1 MALATNPLETFV
13 WGAGGTRKTPE
24 EIARDREIAAAL
36 LAQGVDTS
44 PVGHWTQGAAR
55 VVGALGGVLKERRA
69 NKASETNAK
78 ESQSRIA
85 ALLGGLGGGSN
96 PTSQFPPAP
105 GASPSVGGQPQ
116 ISSQVGGGE
125 IESYIRKAAE
135 ARGIDP
141 NVAVAVAK
149 SEGGLKDPF
158 RQSDFVKNGVREQ
171 SYGPFQL
178 YMGGGLGNKAM
189 EAGIDPRKDWQAGID
204 FALDQAAT
212 GGWGP
217 WYGAKKIGVT
227 GMHGIG
233 QRPPQQVASLDPAA
247 GLPVP
252 QMAPPVDTAMNG
264 MAAPN
269 PSRFAPDAQPVVPGI
284 PGQQTMP
291 LSPQSGLSAAQPQQA
306 GVNPINNRPILDN
319 GDGSYSTEESITV
332 TDPRLNGGQPTN
344 IPSIWGGRRTA
355 SEDEAVNEAIRS
367 GQQFPAFGSIDEAVS
382 AAKARSNS
390 LAAGVPGG
398 AQYGGI
404 EMAGNAPQP
413 VQMAQNGNNMQAII
427 EALSSPYASP
437 QERDIA
443 GILLQQNMQQSDP
456 MRALQM
462 EKMGLEMEAMRNPQK
477 EYDFITGRDGSI
489 FRTSKTGQLEQ
500 VYGGKPEQPTDVK
513 VYEYAKQ
520 QGYAGTFPDWQIEQK
535 RAGASQV
542 NIDQKAEG
550 AFDKKLAEKQAE
562 TFDAMATEGMAAN
575 ADLAVIGE
583 LETLLGQNGGVTD
596 GIAGWL
602 AQRGIGGEGMSD
614 LQAAQALINK
624 LVPTQ
629 RQPGS
634 GTMSDRDVEL
644 FTRSLPNL
652 WNTPGGNQ
660 KILSVMRGLAQ
671 YKQQQ
676 GQIAQAVM
684 TGEMTRQEA
693 TAKLRSLQ
701 NPLAEFGKPP
711 SATTGKRLRFNPE
724 TGELE

>member
-55 VVGALGGVLKERRA
+55 VVNALGGVIKERRA

-96 PTSQFPPAP
+96 PPSQFPPAP
-105 GASPSVGGQPQ
+105 TSGQPAATPMDYA
-116 ISSQVGGGE
+116 SSRVSQAFGDAPGGD
-125 IESYIRKAAE
+125 IRTGIIATAQSL
-135 ARGIDP
+135 GIDP
-141 NVAVAVAK
+141 LDLATAISYETGGTFDPTKAGPTTQWGQHKGLIQFGEPQAQQYGVDWNNPIGSQLGPDGAVAK
-149 SEGGLKDPF
+149 YLKDTGVQPGMGLLDIYSAINAGGVGRYDRSDANNGGAPGTVADKVNNQMAGH
-158 RQSDFVKNGVREQ
+158 RQ
-171 SYGPFQL
+171 
-178 YMGGGLGNKAM
+178 KAM
-189 EAGIDPRKDWQAGID
+189 
-204 FALDQAAT
+204 ALL
-212 GGWGP
+212 
-217 WYGAKKIGVT
+217 GV
-227 GMHGIG
+227 
-233 QRPPQQVASLDPAA
+233 
-247 GLPVP
+247 
-252 QMAPPVDTAMNG
+252 
-264 MAAPN
+264 
-269 PSRFAPDAQPVVPGI
+269 QPG
-284 PGQQTMP
+284 
-291 LSPQSGLSAAQPQQA
+291 PQSGPPMPGAA
-306 GVNPINNRPILDN
+306 
-319 GDGSYSTEESITV
+319 
-332 TDPRLNGGQPTN
+332 
-344 IPSIWGGRRTA
+344 
-355 SEDEAVNEAIRS
+355 
-367 GQQFPAFGSIDEAVS
+367 
-382 AAKARSNS
+382 
-390 LAAGVPGG
+390 PGG
-398 AQYGGI
+398 I
-404 EMAGNAPQP
+404 PMPEMAGNAPQP
-413 VQMAQNGNNMQAII
+413 VQVAQNGGLNPAII
-427 EALSSPYASP
+427 EALSSPYASA
-437 QERDIA
+437 QERSIA
-443 GILLQQNMQQSDP
+443 GILLEQEIQKNDP
-456 MRALQM
+456 MRALEM
-462 EKMGLEMEAMRNPQK
+462 EKARLELERMRSPQQ

-500 VYGGKPEQPTDVK
+500 VYGGKPEQPTDVRE
-513 VYEYAKQ
+513 YEYAKQ
-520 QGYAGTFPDWQIEQK
+520 QGYAGTFTDWQIEQK

-575 ADLAVIGE
+575 ADIAVIGE

-684 TGEMTRQEA
+684 AGEMTRQEA
-693 TAKLRSLQ
+693 TAKLRSLT

-711 SATTGKRLRFNPE
+711 AATTGKRLRFNPE

>member
-105 GASPSVGGQPQ
+105 GGVPGVAPSVGGAQPQ
-116 ISSQVGGGE
+116 VSSQVGGGE

-141 NVAVAVAK
+141 NVAVAVAR

-178 YMGGGLGNKAM
+178 YMGGGLGNKAL
-189 EAGIDPRKDWQAGID
+189 EAGIDPRKDWQRGVD
-204 FALDQAAT
+204 FALDQAAQ

-247 GLPVP
+247 GLPAVAANEALASPPP
-252 QMAPPVDTAMNG
+252 QMNG
-264 MAAPN
+264 MAPPN
-269 PSRFAPDAQPVVPGI
+269 PSRFAPDVQPVIPGI

-291 LSPQSGLSAAQPQQA
+291 LGPQSAVAQPQQ
-306 GVNPINNRPILDN
+306 GPPMP
-319 GDGSYSTEESITV
+319 S
-332 TDPRLNGGQPTN
+332 PT
-344 IPSIWGGRRTA
+344 
-355 SEDEAVNEAIRS
+355 
-367 GQQFPAFGSIDEAVS
+367 
-382 AAKARSNS
+382 
-390 LAAGVPGG
+390 PGG
-398 AQYGGI
+398 ASMP
-404 EMAGNAPQP
+404 EMAGNVQRP
-413 VQMAQNGNNMQAII
+413 VQMAQNGGLNPAII

-437 QERDIA
+437 QERNIA
-443 GILLQQNMQQSDP
+443 GILLEQEMQKNDP
-456 MRALQM
+456 LRA
-462 EKMGLEMEAMRNPQK
+462 LEMEKARLELERMRSPQQ

-513 VYEYAKQ
+513 EYEYAKQ
-520 QGYAGTFPDWQIEQK
+520 QGYAGTFTDWQIEQK

-575 ADLAVIGE
+575 ADIAVIGE

-684 TGEMTRQEA
+684 AGEMTRQEA
-693 TAKLRSLQ
+693 TAALRSLT
-701 NPLAEFGKPP
+701 NPLADFGK
-711 SATTGKRLRFNPE
+711 AQLKQGKAVIDGYTIE
-724 TGELE
+724 QVD